1 MKIVH
6 VINSVSSVTWK
17 RMKRLNR
24 PLQQENNLKL

>member
-6 VINSVSSVTWK
+6 VIYSVSGVTRK